1 MNPDIKTLGQLF
13 AWRVTQSPA
22 QEAYREYDAGAK
34 RWLSLTWQQIGAR
47 VQDWRAALATLA
59 LPLGERVAILLP
71 NGLNTVCIDQAS
83 LALGLVPVP
92 MHAIDNPDSIAYI
105 IEDSDARLLVL
116 TTRAQWDNIVA
127 TGHAMPQLRQVVL
140 TEDSGSTPQ
149 PPSQHAAEVLT
160 LPQWLARAPAGRSGA
175 AVLAL
180 PDDALAAIV
189 YTSGTTGKPKGV
201 MLTHDNVLS
210 NVSAVMQRVT
220 VTTSDIFLSFLPLSH
235 TFERTIGY
243 YLPIAAGSCVAYARS
258 VALIADDLKIVRPTV
273 LVSVPRI
280 YERFYAGLQESL
292 EQAGEFSRSV
302 FTLAQTVGWRNF
314 CRAQQMPIEGSAWRW
329 IDELLAALLHAL
341 TAQKVQAL
349 FGGRLRVA
357 VCGGAPMSQAVAQCF
372 LGLGVPL
379 LQGYGL
385 TETSPVVS
393 SNIIADNWPQSVG
406 RVVAGV
412 EVRLGEL
419 NELQVRGKGVMR
431 GYWKRP
437 DDTAAA
443 FTPDG
448 WFRTGD
454 QGALDDGRIRIVGRI
469 KEIIVTSTGEKIA
482 PADLELAITAEPLFE
497 QAFVLGENRPFIA
510 AIVVLNRHLWQQLA
524 TESGLDSA
532 ALDADSARQVIL
544 QRIQHATRGFPK
556 YAVPRAVRLSLT
568 PWSIQNGLMTPT
580 LKLKRKALMAY
591 YSAAVEE
598 IYRKTPK

>member
-1 MNPDIKTLGQLF
+1 
-13 AWRVTQSPA
+13 
-22 QEAYREYDAGAK
+22 
-34 RWLSLTWQQIGAR
+34 
-47 VQDWRAALATLA
+47 
-59 LPLGERVAILLP
+59 
-71 NGLNTVCIDQAS
+71 
-83 LALGLVPVP
+83 
-92 MHAIDNPDSIAYI
+92 
-105 IEDSDARLLVL
+105 
-116 TTRAQWDNIVA
+116 
-127 TGHAMPQLRQVVL
+127 
-140 TEDSGSTPQ
+140 
-149 PPSQHAAEVLT
+149 
-160 LPQWLARAPAGRSGA
+160 
-175 AVLAL
+175 
-180 PDDALAAIV
+180 
-189 YTSGTTGKPKGV
+189 
-201 MLTHDNVLS
+201 
-210 NVSAVMQRVT
+210 
-220 VTTSDIFLSFLPLSH
+220 
-235 TFERTIGY
+235 
-243 YLPIAAGSCVAYARS
+243 
-258 VALIADDLKIVRPTV
+258 
-273 LVSVPRI
+273 
-280 YERFYAGLQESL
+280 
-292 EQAGEFSRSV
+292 
-302 FTLAQTVGWRNF
+302 
-314 CRAQQMPIEGSAWRW
+314 
-329 IDELLAALLHAL
+329 
-341 TAQKVQAL
+341 
-349 FGGRLRVA
+349 VA